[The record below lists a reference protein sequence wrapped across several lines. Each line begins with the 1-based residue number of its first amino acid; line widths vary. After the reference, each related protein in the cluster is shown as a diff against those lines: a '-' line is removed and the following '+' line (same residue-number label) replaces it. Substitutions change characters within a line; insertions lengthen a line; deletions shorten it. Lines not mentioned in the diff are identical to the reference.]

1 MADGGAESLQW
12 CPLLAFLRLCATLSF
27 SSLLN
32 FSWPCFWHC
41 DALLIGPLAVRN
53 SKEAKSRFAVH
64 PAAKKAFPAVSL
76 QRDRRWISEMIG
88 LACKKCA
95 FTLQVAHA
103 NDTCKS
109 RENTPNC
116 LYRLAVYVSF
126 PLSLGNE
133 QTTSRSHQVFGVLYS
148 LDLTIIIVDG

>member
-1 MADGGAESLQW
+1 
-12 CPLLAFLRLCATLSF
+12 
-27 SSLLN
+27 
-32 FSWPCFWHC
+32 
-41 DALLIGPLAVRN
+41 
-53 SKEAKSRFAVH
+53 
-64 PAAKKAFPAVSL
+64 
-76 QRDRRWISEMIG
+76 MIG

-95 FTLQVAHA
+95 CTLQVAHA

-116 LYRLAVYVSF
+116 LYRLAVYVSC

-148 LDLTIIIVDG
+148 LDLTIKIVDSHRYIVVSILNNKFGGEDQQILSIAHHHISCNENKICLFTADSKSKRAT